1 MIITYCA
8 NKSIYHLLPTALN
21 SLLSNNKDIEKIY
34 LVIEDD
40 EIPFIRHP
48 KIEFINCN
56 QYDFIIREGL
66 NITKRFTYM
75 ALVRCVLSKIL
86 KEDKIIYLD
95 VDTIVDGSLN
105 ELWNT
110 TLGQNLIAGV
120 FEAEGYCNSGVMLM
134 DLRKIRLGK
143 YDNGLLRMLKF
154 AKLLLP
160 DQDAINL
167 IFKGKIKELNK
178 KFNALGRHYQ
188 VYGKQEIIIR
198 HFAGI
203 VKPWV
208 DGAATEDSEFWNK
221 YKIDKI
227 EEI

>member
-1 MIITYCA
+1 MVIAYCA
-8 NKSIYHLLPTALN
+8 NRSIYHLLPTTLN
-21 SLLSNNKDIEKIY
+21 SLLTNNSNISKIY
-34 LVIEDD
+34 LIIEDD

-48 KIEFINCN
+48 KIKFINCN
-56 QYDFIIREGL
+56 QFDFILRDGL

-75 ALVRCVLSKIL
+75 ALARCILSKIL

-110 TLGQNLIAGV
+110 TLGQNLISGV

-143 YDNGLLRMLKF
+143 YDDSLLRMLKF

-167 IFKGKIKELNK
+167 IFKGKIKELDK
-178 KFNALGRHYQ
+178 KFNALGRHDH

-203 VKPWV
+203 VKPWA
-208 DGAATEDSEFWNK
+208 DGAATEDIEFWNK
-221 YKIDKI
+221 YKI